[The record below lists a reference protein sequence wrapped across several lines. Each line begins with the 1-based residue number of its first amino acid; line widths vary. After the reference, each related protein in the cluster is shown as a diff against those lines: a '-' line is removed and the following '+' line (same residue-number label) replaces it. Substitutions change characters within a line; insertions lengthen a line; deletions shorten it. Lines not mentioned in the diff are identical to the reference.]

1 MIRIQELRHRVAL
14 LKRRVVEEQD
24 GSFTESWQEGDA
36 VWAQVIPC
44 MGREAF
50 GEGWNTVTPVRAK
63 YKVTMRFRKVR
74 FGRIKWEN
82 VILALLCPP
91 LIDQRRQW
99 MVCLMYAVGDDGDE

>member
-1 MIRIQELRHRVAL
+1 MTRIQELRNRVTL

-24 GSFTESWQEGDA
+24 GSFTESWEEGDS

-50 GEGWNTVTPVRAK
+50 GEGWNTVTPIRAK
-63 YKVTMRFRKVR
+63 YKVTMRFRKIR
-74 FGRIKWEN
+74 FAREN

-99 MVCLMYAVGDDGDE
+99 MVCLMYAMGEGDE